1 MKTLVAVLVL
11 CFATS
16 LVAQAPK
23 EPPTPVTLKRLLLQ
37 QLRESHNQKNWF
49 VSGKEAMAGV
59 TPEQSAWTDGKN
71 HSVGQLVQHLV
82 FWNHRVAQQFKGE
95 KPPEAPSDNNETF
108 KYDPKQWTTLV
119 QQFDDDMTQIEKA
132 VEAASDADLQKMA
145 PTAARVAQHN
155 AYHIG
160 EIVMVR
166 KAQGA
171 WNPDNGV
178 K

>member
-1 MKTLVAVLVL
+1 MRTLIAAVVL
-11 CFATS
+11 CFTATV
-16 LVAQAPK
+16 VAQTPQPK
-23 EPPTPVTLKRLLLQ
+23 TPATLKSITLQ
-37 QLRESHNQKNWF
+37 GLRETHNEKNWF
-49 VSGKEAMAGV
+49 VSGKEAMEGL

-82 FWNHRVAQQFKGE
+82 FWNSRALSQFKGI
-95 KPPEAPSDNNETF
+95 KPSPEPANDETF
-108 KYDPKQWTTLV
+108 KYDPKNWSSLV
-119 QQFDDDMTQIEKA
+119 QQYDQVMSDIEKV
-132 VEAASDADLQKMA
+132 VEAANDADLAKMA